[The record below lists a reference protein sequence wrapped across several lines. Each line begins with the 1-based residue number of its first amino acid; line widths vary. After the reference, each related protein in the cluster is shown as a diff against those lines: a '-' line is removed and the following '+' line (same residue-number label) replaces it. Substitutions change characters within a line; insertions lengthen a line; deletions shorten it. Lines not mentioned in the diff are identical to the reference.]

1 MPAVNLSP
9 AGASASAG
17 FPQRAGFNFQSN
29 AEVDQ
34 HRQAADAAYAA
45 AQSQPITASVET
57 GLTGYIRQQWEIMR
71 IHRDSAY
78 GWTERLLSALR
89 TFNGQYDPA
98 KLAEIRKF
106 GGSEVYAR
114 VIAVKCRGAS
124 SLLRD
129 VYLGADRPWGLAPP
143 AEPEI
148 EPEMLQAIVEK
159 VHTEVMNVM
168 SNVGKPGPDGA
179 PIQALKPEDIRD
191 RTKQLM
197 LAARDAAMVKAGD
210 QAKIAESKIETLLRE
225 GGFYDALAEFLV
237 DLPLFPF
244 ACIKGPVVKIATEI
258 DWQDGQPIQNQI
270 PRLMW
275 ARVSPFDIWMT
286 PGVADTANASFVE
299 RLRFTRAEINDLL
312 DLPGFNHE
320 AIRKVLQDYGASG
333 FVDTWDR
340 TDSPRASLE
349 SRENPLWNRS
359 LMITCYEFHGNVQGL
374 LLKDLGFTEL
384 QIPDAMRDY
393 AVEAWMI
400 GSHLIKA
407 QLSPSPRRR
416 PPYYLTSFEK
426 VPGTPVGNAL
436 PDILNDIQETSNGT
450 LRALMNNLSIA
461 SGPQV
466 VVNDDRLAGGET
478 GEDIFPWKRWHVTE
492 DPTNSNS
499 TQKPIDFF
507 QPQSNA
513 QELLSVYTALGA
525 MADDQSAIPRY
536 LQGNSP
542 GGGAGRTASG
552 LAMLMG
558 NASKILQTV
567 AANVDREVMDPAL
580 TAVVDMVLLTD
591 ETGLLT
597 GEESVVVKGVAVAV
611 QRETQ
616 RSRQLEFLQIT
627 ANPMD
632 AQIMGVKGRAK
643 VLRAVSEGLGLP
655 GEIVPSDEQITAQQ
669 KAEKAAQDMQAS
681 LGGPPGAPGAPP
693 GGGPPGPGGPGVP
706 PGGPP
711 GAPGGPPG
719 IAKGAGQAQ
728 GGQGPGVTQ
737 DMGPRTNLQA
747 RRPGIIAG
755 GVG

>member
-1 MPAVNLSP
+1 VPP
-9 AGASASAG
+9 G

-29 AEVDQ
+29 AQIQQQREEQ
-34 HRQAADAAYAA
+34 DAAYAA
-45 AQSQPITASVET
+45 AQSSQITSAVET

-71 IHRDSAY
+71 IHRDSSY
-78 GWTERLLSALR
+78 GWTERLLTALR
-89 TFNGQYDPA
+89 AFNGQYEPS

-114 VIAVKCRGAS
+114 VIAMKCRGAS

-129 VYLGADRPWGLAPP
+129 VYLGADRPWGLQPP
-143 AEPEI
+143 AEPTI
-148 EPEMLQAIVEK
+148 PPELLKTIVDK
-159 VHTEVMNVM
+159 IHVEVMNVM
-168 SNVGKPGPDGA
+168 AHVGQPGPDGE
-179 PIQALKPEDIRD
+179 PIQALRPEDIRD
-191 RTKQLM
+191 RTRQLM
-197 LAARDAAMVKAGD
+197 LAARDAATVKGGE
-210 QAKIAESKIETLLRE
+210 QAQIAENKIETLLRE
-225 GGFYDALAEFLV
+225 GGFYDALAEFLT
-237 DLPLFPF
+237 DIPLFPF
-244 ACIKGPVVKIATEI
+244 ACIKGPVVKIVTEVE
-258 DWQDGQPIQNQI
+258 WQDQQPIQKMI

-275 ARVSPFDIWMT
+275 ARVSPFDIWFT
-286 PGVADTANASFVE
+286 PGVSDAANAAFIE
-299 RLRFTRAEINDLL
+299 RERFMRAELNDLL
-312 DLPGFNHE
+312 DLPGYNHD
-320 AIRKVLQDYGASG
+320 AIRKVLQDYGPSG

-359 LMITCYEFHGNVQGL
+359 LMITSYKYTGNVQGI
-374 LLKDLGFTEL
+374 LLKNLGFTEL
-384 QIPDAMRDY
+384 QIPDDMRDY

-400 GSHLIKA
+400 GPHLIKV

-478 GEDIFPWKRWHVTE
+478 GEDMFPWKRWHVTE

-499 TQKPIDFF
+499 TQKPVDFF

-513 QELLSVYTALGA
+513 QELLAVYTALGG

-567 AANVDREVMDPAL
+567 AANIDREVMDPAL
-580 TAVVDMVLLTD
+580 TAVVDMILLTD

-597 GEESVVVKGVAVAV
+597 GEEKVVVKGVAVAV

-632 AQIMGVKGRAK
+632 SGIMGVKGRAK

-655 GEIVPSDEQITAQQ
+655 GEIVPTDEQIAQQ
-669 KAEKAAQDMQAS
+669 QKTEQAAKAAQANM
-681 LGGPPGAPGAPP
+681 PPGAGGPGGPQDQGGGPGGPGGGPP
-693 GGGPPGPGGPGVP
+693 GGGPPGGGPGGPQ
-706 PGGPP
+706 GGPQGKP
-711 GAPGGPPG
+711 SLATQ
-719 IAKGAGQAQ
+719 AGQAQ
-728 GGQGPGVTQ
+728 GGQKPGANN

>member
-1 MPAVNLSP
+1 M
-9 AGASASAG
+9 
-17 FPQRAGFNFQSN
+17 
-29 AEVDQ
+29 
-34 HRQAADAAYAA
+34 
-45 AQSQPITASVET
+45 
-57 GLTGYIRQQWEIMR
+57 
-71 IHRDSAY
+71 
-78 GWTERLLSALR
+78 
-89 TFNGQYDPA
+89 
-98 KLAEIRKF
+98 
-106 GGSEVYAR
+106 
-114 VIAVKCRGAS
+114 
-124 SLLRD
+124 
-129 VYLGADRPWGLAPP
+129 
-143 AEPEI
+143 
-148 EPEMLQAIVEK
+148 
-159 VHTEVMNVM
+159 
-168 SNVGKPGPDGA
+168 
-179 PIQALKPEDIRD
+179 
-191 RTKQLM
+191 
-197 LAARDAAMVKAGD
+197 
-210 QAKIAESKIETLLRE
+210 
-225 GGFYDALAEFLV
+225 
-237 DLPLFPF
+237 
-244 ACIKGPVVKIATEI
+244 
-258 DWQDGQPIQNQI
+258 I

-275 ARVSPFDIWMT
+275 ARVSPFDIWFT
-286 PGVADTANASFVE
+286 PGVSDAANAAFIE
-299 RLRFTRAEINDLL
+299 RERFMRAELNDLL
-312 DLPGFNHE
+312 DLPGYNHD

-359 LMITCYEFHGNVQGL
+359 LMITSYKFTGNVQGL
-374 LLKDLGFTEL
+374 LLKNLGFTEL
-384 QIPDAMRDY
+384 QIPDEMRDY

-400 GSHLIKA
+400 GPHLIKV

-436 PDILNDIQETSNGT
+436 PDILSDLQETSNGT

-478 GEDIFPWKRWHVTE
+478 GEDMFPWKRWHVTE

-499 TQKPIDFF
+499 TQKPVDFF

-513 QELLSVYTALGA
+513 QELLAVYTALGA

-567 AANVDREVMDPAL
+567 AANIDREVMDPAL
-580 TAVVDMVLLTD
+580 TAVTDMILLTD

-597 GEESVVVKGVAVAV
+597 GEEKVVVKGVAVAV

-632 AQIMGVKGRAK
+632 SQIMGVKGRAK

-655 GEIVPSDEQITAQQ
+655 GEIVPTDEQISAQQ
-669 KAEKAAQDMQAS
+669 KSEQAAKAAQAS
-681 LGGPPGAPGAPP
+681 LPPDQQGGPP
-693 GGGPPGPGGPGVP
+693 GGGPPG
-706 PGGPP
+706 GGPP
-711 GAPGGPPG
+711 GGGPSGPQG
-719 IAKGAGQAQ
+719 GPQGKPSLATQAGQAQ
-728 GGQGPGVTQ
+728 GGQKPGATQ

>member
-1 MPAVNLSP
+1 VL
-9 AGASASAG
+9 
-17 FPQRAGFNFQSN
+17 
-29 AEVDQ
+29 
-34 HRQAADAAYAA
+34 
-45 AQSQPITASVET
+45 
-57 GLTGYIRQQWEIMR
+57 LTGRHPAE
-71 IHRDSAY
+71 A
-78 GWTERLLSALR
+78 ALR
-89 TFNGQYDPA
+89 SPVD
-98 KLAEIRKF
+98 
-106 GGSEVYAR
+106 
-114 VIAVKCRGAS
+114 
-124 SLLRD
+124 LLK
-129 VYLGADRPWGLAPP
+129 
-143 AEPEI
+143 
-148 EPEMLQAIVEK
+148 AIVDK
-159 VHTEVMNVM
+159 VHVEVMNVM
-168 SNVGKPGPDGA
+168 ANVGKPGPDGV

-191 RTKQLM
+191 RTRALM
-197 LAARDAAMVKAGD
+197 LSARDAAMVRATE
-210 QAKIAESKIETLLRE
+210 QAQIAENKIETLLRE
-225 GGFYDALAEFLV
+225 GGFYDALAEFLS
-237 DLPLFPF
+237 DIPLFPF
-244 ACIKGPVVKIATEI
+244 ACIKGPTVKIVTSVEWE
-258 DWQDGQPIQNQI
+258 DQQPIQRQI

-275 ARVSPFDIWMT
+275 ARVSPFDIWFT
-286 PGVADTANASFVE
+286 PGVSDAANASFIE
-299 RLRFTRAEINDLL
+299 RERFMRAELNDLL
-312 DLPGFNHE
+312 DLPGYNHE
-320 AIRKVLQDYGASG
+320 AIRKVLQDYGPSG

-359 LMITCYEFHGNVQGL
+359 LMITSYKFTGNVQGI
-374 LLKDLGFTEL
+374 LLKNLGFTDL
-384 QIPDAMRDY
+384 QIPDEMRDY

-400 GSHLIKA
+400 GSHLIKV

-436 PDILNDIQETSNGT
+436 PDILNDLQDTSNGA

-466 VVNDDRLAGGET
+466 VVNDDRLSGMET
-478 GEDIFPWKRWHVTE
+478 GEELFPWKRWHVTD

-499 TQKPIDFF
+499 TQKPVDFF

-513 QELLSVYTALGA
+513 QELLSVFTALGA

-567 AANVDREVMDPAL
+567 AANIDRECMDPAL
-580 TAVVDMVLLTD
+580 TAVVDMILLTD

-597 GEESVVVKGVAVAV
+597 GEEKVVVKGVAVAV

-655 GEIVPSDEQITAQQ
+655 GEIVPSDQEITSQQ
-669 KAEKAAQDMQAS
+669 KAEKAAQDAATS
-681 LGGPPGAPGAPP
+681 AGIGGPPGGSPT
-693 GGGPPGPGGPGVP
+693 GPGGPGGAPQGGPQSP
-706 PGGPP
+706 PQGGSGSGAPPAGGPP
-711 GAPGGPPG
+711 QGGPPG
-719 IAKGAGQAQ
+719 IAQGAGQAQ
-728 GGQGPGVTQ
+728 GAQQPGANK
-737 DMGPRTNLQA
+737 DMGPRTNLMA